1 MGAGAKLGGDP
12 VPWGL
17 NRVKAGK
24 DDVDDDDDEGPGR
37 PPWTT
42 SGGCECGTSPGPGW
56 EYAVLGAACI
66 WGGPLLDTVGRPPAA
81 IGGGA
86 LTKANGSVMG

>member
-1 MGAGAKLGGDP
+1 MLGDA

-17 NRVKAGK
+17 NRVKPGR
-24 DDVDDDDDEGPGR
+24 DDDEGPGR
-37 PPWTT
+37 PPWAT
-42 SGGCECGTSPGPGW
+42 SGGCGCVGSPGPVW
-56 EYAVLGAACI
+56 EYMVLGGACI
-66 WGGPLLDTVGRPPAA
+66 CGGLLLGTVGRPPAD